1 MKIIIVGM
9 GRVGRMLADRIPR
22 DGHDVTVVDRSQK
35 TVDEVTDRYNVGG
48 VCGSGMTRSTL
59 LKAGAD
65 SADLVISVTGSDE
78 INVMCCAAAKSY
90 GTRYAVAMVHDPDF
104 SEETDSLTR
113 DFRID
118 YTVNPQL
125 DTAAEMAMHIG
136 LPGTVHAE
144 GFFGSSAVLFSYTV
158 GDASPLVG
166 MSLRQIREYFE
177 TNLLVG
183 TVQRKGKVLIPNGA
197 LVIERQDVLGLIVPD
212 ASMKQVLTRLEL
224 MKKPAKNVL
233 IVGGGTVCYYLAKR
247 LLSEHKSVTLIESDR
262 NRCAELA
269 KLLPDAAVCFGEGT
283 DADVL
288 KEEGIETADACVS
301 LTGKDEVNLAI
312 SMFAWSCKVPSIL
325 TKLTSPSYERLL
337 HSAHIQNTF
346 SPAVI
351 SVDRI
356 LACVRN
362 LAVYNE
368 KGNDIQRLYRI
379 ADGRAEA
386 TEFIAYPTGKKLG
399 IPLKSPEMKLKKNI
413 LLGAI
418 LRGNQAII
426 PDGNSVILEGD
437 HVIVISAVKAALNT
451 LDDIF
456 Q

>member
-22 DGHDVTVVDRSQK
+22 DGHDVTVIDRNQK
-35 TVDEVTDRYNVGG
+35 TVEEATDKYNVGG
-48 VCGSGMTRSTL
+48 VCGSGITRATL
-59 LKAGAD
+59 MKAGAD
-65 SADLVISVTGSDE
+65 TADLIISVTGSDE

-104 SEETDSLTR
+104 SEEIESLSR
-113 DFRID
+113 DFKID
-118 YTVNPQL
+118 FTVNPQL

-144 GFFGSSAVLFSYTV
+144 GFFGSSVVLFSYTV
-158 GDASPLVG
+158 GESSPLVG

-183 TVQRKGKVLIPNGA
+183 TVSRKGKVLIPNGA
-197 LVIERQDVLGLIVPD
+197 LVMERQDVLSLIVPD
-212 ASMKQVLTRLEL
+212 GSMKQVLTKLEL

-247 LLSEHKSVTLIESDR
+247 LLSEHKSVKIIESDKD
-262 NRCAELA
+262 RCVELA
-269 KLLPDAAVCFGEGT
+269 NFLPDAAVCFGEGT

-288 KEEGIETADACVS
+288 KEEGIRSADACVS
-301 LTGKDEVNLAI
+301 LTGKDEDNLAI

-325 TKLTSPSYERLL
+325 TKLTSSSYEGLL
-337 HSAHIQNTF
+337 HCVNIQNTF

-379 ADGRAEA
+379 ADAQAEA
-386 TEFIAYPTGKKLG
+386 TEFIAYPGGKKLG
-399 IPLKSPEMKLKKNI
+399 IPLKSSEMKLKKNI

-418 LRGNQAII
+418 LRRDQVII
-426 PDGNSVILEGD
+426 PDGNTVILEGD

-456 Q
+456 I